1 MGGSP
6 RMDANAIDSGI
17 RSRAIVRPEKN
28 SLTTWAGFIDDKD
41 VSKFICVRGN
51 VYYIIL
57 YYKLLNN

>member
-57 YYKLLNN
+57 